1 MVIVRINVILF
12 RWLWELHQQ
21 ACGGIIAD
29 EMGLG
34 KTITT
39 IGYLSALL
47 SSGVFELD
55 NHKKKKMV
63 LIVCPAT
70 VMQQWVSEFHH
81 WAPDFRIVL
90 FHRLGVTSVKK
101 SQRENAASKLP
112 LGEQFAGLFTKYV
125 GTYEQSHGICRVA
138 HMNDF

>member
-1 MVIVRINVILF
+1 MVIIGINVILF

-125 GTYEQSHGICRVA
+125 GTYKQGQGLCKVA
-138 HMNDF
+138 HTSYF